1 MATKKRY
8 GYYFKGN
15 KIGLVQQET
24 NTTSTDL
31 RSEDYGK
38 YKSPIDA
45 VADGLEIVYSYS
57 PIYRIERTDVTHT
70 DLVKYRSNEN
80 GKLQLK
86 GPDVRNYDTTMDAG
100 NYIVL
105 SNAGRFNG
113 LHKISSFANSGGTG
127 DIIVLDTS
135 HSGANSTW
143 TDFEETVTM
152 YYDISAMED
161 ESFELDLPRHQA
173 NAVVYYLKAKLAEDM
188 GELQMKEY
196 YMREFK
202 RALEKFNS
210 SQKPGVHQIQ
220 GNQFLNRKNIG

>member
-57 PIYRIERTDVTHT
+57 PIYRIDRTDVTHT
-70 DLVKYRSNEN
+70 DIAKYRSEN
-80 GKLQLK
+80 GKLHIK
-86 GPDVRNYDTTMDAG
+86 GPDGTNYDTTLDAG

-105 SNAGRFNG
+105 ANAGKFNG
-113 LHKISSFANSGGTG
+113 LHKIDSFTSEGGTN
-127 DIIVLDTS
+127 DAIILDTS
-135 HSGANSTW
+135 YSGTQASW
-143 TDFEETVTM
+143 TNFEETVTM
-152 YYDISAMED
+152 YYDVSVLED
-161 ESFELDLPRHQA
+161 ESFDIDLPDYICKA
-173 NAVVYYLKAKLAEDM
+173 IVLYLKARLSEDA
-188 GELQMKEY
+188 GNIEIYEY
-196 YMREFK
+196 YMSRFRKQLEEFK
-202 RALEKFNS
+202 AMRHPGPKMVS
-210 SQKPGVHQIQ
+210 SFWH
-220 GNQFLNRKNIG
+220 LR